1 MDEPLNI
8 VQLLKSAPEKFG
20 GSILSVGEDDLL
32 RVEQE
37 LGVRFPESYRQ
48 FLMYSDGGSFTDYRL
63 YLFGIY
69 EIESFNPDPDWSP
82 DLPGMIFL
90 GNDCGDDVFYFDP
103 ENYLGKGNWA
113 VYSVGLGVC
122 DFEYSR
128 YEASS
133 FGHLIERALNR
144 ERLGEGSWLKND
156 GTLPRPD

>member
-1 MDEPLNI
+1 MSEPLNVI
-8 VQLLKSAPEKFG
+8 QRLKREPEKFG
-20 GSILSVGEDDLL
+20 GSIPPVQEDDLL

-48 FLMYSDGGSFTDYRL
+48 FLMYRDGGSFTNYRL
-63 YLFGIY
+63 YLFSIY
-69 EIESFNPDPDWSP
+69 EIESFNPDPDWSL

-113 VYSVGLGVC
+113 VYSVGMGDC
-122 DFEYSR
+122 TFTYSR

-133 FGHLIERALNR
+133 FDHLIERALNR
-144 ERLGEGSWLKND
+144 ECLGEGPWLKND